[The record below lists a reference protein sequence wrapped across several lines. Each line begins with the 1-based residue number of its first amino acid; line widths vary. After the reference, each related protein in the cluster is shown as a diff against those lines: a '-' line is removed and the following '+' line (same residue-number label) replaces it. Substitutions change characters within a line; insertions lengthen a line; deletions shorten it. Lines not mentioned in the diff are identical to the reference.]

1 MVTLSKKITIP
12 LSLIYLL
19 IFDILKLEIF
29 SSSILQKY
37 FLEKRI

>member
-19 IFDILKLEIF
+19 IFDILKLEIY

>member
-1 MVTLSKKITIP
+1 MITLSKKIAIP

-19 IFDILKLEIF
+19 IFNILKLEIY

-37 FLEKRI
+37 FLEKII

>member
-1 MVTLSKKITIP
+1 MITLSQKIAIP

-19 IFDILKLEIF
+19 IFNILKLEIY